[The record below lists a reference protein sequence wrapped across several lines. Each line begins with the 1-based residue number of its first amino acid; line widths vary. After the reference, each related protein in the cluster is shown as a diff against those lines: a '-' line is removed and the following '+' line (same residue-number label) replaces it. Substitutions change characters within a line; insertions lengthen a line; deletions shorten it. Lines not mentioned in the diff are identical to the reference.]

1 VAEEVAHA
9 ASSTAPYAWPA
20 DHPIQV
26 IRGTAESIRIDAMPS
41 GDPLSP
47 PPPSERPAAEPE
59 LTVEQ
64 ADALILSRGFVA
76 LMLLAAFAGVVVSLG
91 AWCFLEGTVQM
102 QHLLF
107 EHLPDS
113 LGYDNGPPLWYL
125 LVVLGLGGMAAGLA
139 IARLPGGGGHVPVHG
154 LGASGAPPQ
163 GLDLL
168 GVLLAGAATI
178 GFGLVLGPEAPLIA
192 LGGGLALHTI
202 RLTRREV
209 PPQGLLVVS
218 AAGSF
223 AAVAFIFSSPII
235 AAVLLI
241 EATGLGGARQRI
253 VLLPGLL
260 AAGIGSLVSIGIG
273 SLSGLSAADYALGPL
288 DLPQFNQPTVAEF
301 AWALGLSVVVA
312 LVAHIPLRIGRETE
326 RLAAPRPLAA
336 AIVVGLVV
344 AGLAFAFAQATDE
357 SPLGVLLSG
366 EDQLPGL
373 VARAGTLS
381 LSTLVLLIAFK
392 GIAYGLCLGSFRGG
406 PTFPAVFLGTAGG
419 IIAAGL
425 PGLATTP
432 AVAICLAAAT
442 VTILHLPLS
451 SIVLAVLLVSGA
463 GAGSAPLIIVAVV
476 VAHMTTI
483 GIRSRQRQ
491 AAQEPEVPLVAAT
504 G

>member
-1 VAEEVAHA
+1 MSDGGDL
-9 ASSTAPYAWPA
+9 SSAPPGPA
-20 DHPIQV
+20 P
-26 IRGTAESIRIDAMPS
+26 GGP
-41 GDPLSP
+41 
-47 PPPSERPAAEPE
+47 PAANPE

-64 ADALILSRGFVA
+64 ADALILSRGFAA
-76 LMLLAAFAGVVVSLG
+76 LMLLAAFVGVVVSLA

-107 EHLPDS
+107 DHLPSS
-113 LGYDNGPPLWYL
+113 LGYEDGPPLWYL
-125 LVVLGLGGMAAGLA
+125 LAVLGLAGVIVGLT
-139 IARLPGGGGHVPVHG
+139 IARLPGRGGHVPVHG
-154 LGASGAPPQ
+154 LSASGSPAQ
-163 GLDLL
+163 GLDLA
-168 GVLLAGAATI
+168 GVLLAGAGTI
-178 GFGLVLGPEAPLIA
+178 AFGLVLGPEAPLIA
-192 LGGGLALHTI
+192 LGAGLALHTI

-209 PPQGLLVVS
+209 PEEGLLVVS

-288 DLPQFNQPTVAEF
+288 DLPQFNQPTVVEF
-301 AWALGLSVVVA
+301 AWALPLSVVVA
-312 LVAHIPLRIGRETE
+312 LAGHIVLRLGRETE
-326 RLAAPRPLAA
+326 RIATPRPLTTAV
-336 AIVVGLVV
+336 VVGLLV
-344 AGLAFAFAQATDE
+344 AGLAFFFGRATGE

-366 EDQLPGL
+366 QDELPAL
-373 VARAGTLS
+373 VARAGALS
-381 LSTLVLLIAFK
+381 LSTLVLLLVFK
-392 GIAYGLCLGSFRGG
+392 AVAYGLCMGSFRGG

-425 PGLATTP
+425 PGLSTTP
-432 AVAICLAAAT
+432 AVAICMAAAT

-451 SIVLAVLLVSGA
+451 SIVLAILLTAGA
-463 GAGSAPLIIVAVV
+463 GAGSGPLIIVAVV
-476 VAHMTTI
+476 VAHMTTL
-483 GIRSRQRQ
+483 GIRSRQQ
-491 AAQEPEVPLVAAT
+491 QSAAEPEVAIGEHAPAV

>member
-1 VAEEVAHA
+1 M
-9 ASSTAPYAWPA
+9 S
-20 DHPIQV
+20 D
-26 IRGTAESIRIDAMPS
+26 G
-41 GDPLSP
+41 GDLSSP
-47 PPPSERPAAEPE
+47 PPGPLPAGPPAADAE
-59 LTVEQ
+59 LTIEQ
-64 ADALILSRGFVA
+64 ADALILSRGFAA
-76 LMLLAAFAGVVVSLG
+76 LMLLAAFVGVVVSLA

-107 EHLPDS
+107 DHLPGS
-113 LGYDNGPPLWYL
+113 LGYEDGPPLWYL
-125 LVVLGLGGMAAGLA
+125 LAMLGLGGLIVGLT
-139 IARLPGGGGHVPVHG
+139 IARLPGRGGHVPVHG
-154 LGASGAPPQ
+154 LSASGAPAQ
-163 GLDLL
+163 GLDLV

-178 GFGLVLGPEAPLIA
+178 AFGLVLGPEAPLIA
-192 LGGGLALHTI
+192 LGAGLALHTI

-209 PPQGLLVVS
+209 PQQGLLVVG

-288 DLPQFNQPTVAEF
+288 DLPRFNQPTVVEF
-301 AWALGLSVVVA
+301 AWALALSAVVA
-312 LVAHIPLRIGRETE
+312 LAAHLVLRLGRATE
-326 RLAAPRPLAA
+326 RIATPRPLAT

-344 AGLAFAFAQATDE
+344 AGLAFFFGQVTDE
-357 SPLGVLLSG
+357 SPLAVLLSG
-366 EDQLPGL
+366 QDQLPAL
-373 VARAGTLS
+373 VAGAGTLS
-381 LSTLVLLIAFK
+381 LSTLTLLIVFK
-392 GIAYGLCLGSFRGG
+392 GFAYGLCLGSFRGG

-419 IIAAGL
+419 IVAAGL
-425 PGLATTP
+425 PGLSTTP
-432 AVAICLAAAT
+432 AVAICMAAAT

-451 SIVLAVLLVSGA
+451 SIVLAILLTAGA

-483 GIRSRQRQ
+483 AIRSHQRRS
-491 AAQEPEVPLVAAT
+491 AAAPEVALADHAPAV